1 MTWHLLPKRLYKKHG
16 ITHRWGIERGGC
28 PNVKLSARGS
38 TSSLVPEPS
47 GVEESVTRDPTTR
60 AASSPLKF

>member
-1 MTWHLLPKRLYKKHG
+1 
-16 ITHRWGIERGGC
+16 
-28 PNVKLSARGS
+28 
-38 TSSLVPEPS
+38 VPEPS